1 MKEQP
6 QDTVLT
12 VGKIRS
18 TMLYEYFPLHFTA
31 RAKSGIH
38 LTEFQLAKCNVLSKS
53 MPLRDQCDIC
63 SDKDKLF
70 LPQNYNRRCT

>member
-1 MKEQP
+1 
-6 QDTVLT
+6 
-12 VGKIRS
+12 
-18 TMLYEYFPLHFTA
+18 MLYEYFPLHFTA

-63 SDKDKLF
+63 SDRKINCSYPKTTTDAAPKTVIVLSF
-70 LPQNYNRRCT
+70 PEHHMQLI